1 MLEQGLISFYI
12 SKVQTIGVRALA
24 GEPFQKPVEGVMA
37 EAFAHLSGAHTRDPL
52 KNLKAMAGQLTL
64 LAEHTHPSQ
73 EPYRAC
79 AEFAAGLVRK
89 HLAAQQAA
97 ATAPAV

>member
-24 GEPFQKPVEGVMA
+24 GEDFQKPLQGVMN
-37 EAFAHLSGAHTRDPL
+37 EAFTHLGSVKTSDPQ

-73 EPYRAC
+73 PQYRAT
-79 AEFAAGLVRK
+79 ADYASVLVRK
-89 HLAAQQAA
+89 HLE
-97 ATAPAV
+97 TL

>member
-24 GEPFQKPVEGVMA
+24 GEDFQKPLHGLMA
-37 EAFAHLSGAHTRDPL
+37 EAFTHLGGVKTSDPH

-73 EPYRAC
+73 TQYRATAEC
-79 AEFAAGLVRK
+79 ASVLVRK
-89 HLAAQQAA
+89 HLEALQLQS
-97 ATAPAV
+97 

>member
-24 GEPFQKPVEGVMA
+24 GEDIQKPIQGVMA
-37 EAFAHLSGAHTRDPL
+37 EAFAHLGSIKTSDPH
-52 KNLKAMAGQLTL
+52 KNLKAMAGQLAI

-73 EPYRAC
+73 PLYRATV
-79 AEFAAGLVRK
+79 EFAQALLRQ
-89 HLAAQQAA
+89 HLQGH
-97 ATAPAV
+97 

>member
-24 GEPFQKPVEGVMA
+24 GEDPHKALQSLMS
-37 EAFAHLSGAHTRDPL
+37 EAFAHLSSVKTTDPSKHL
-52 KNLKAMAGQLTL
+52 QAMAGQLTL

-73 EPYRAC
+73 PQYRATVD
-79 AEFAAGLVRK
+79 EAAALVR
-89 HLAAQQAA
+89 HRLQELHGQS
-97 ATAPAV
+97 

>member
-24 GEPFQKPVEGVMA
+24 GEPYEKPLQGVMA
-37 EAFAHLSGAHTRDPL
+37 EALTHLGSVKTSDPH

-64 LAEHTHPSQ
+64 LAEHAHPAQ
-73 EPYRAC
+73 PLYRETADY
-79 AEFAAGLVRK
+79 AAKLVRK
-89 HLAAQQAA
+89 HLAVLEPQLV
-97 ATAPAV
+97 P

>member
-1 MLEQGLISFYI
+1 MLEQGIISFYI

-24 GEPFQKPVEGVMA
+24 GEDPHKPLQNLMG
-37 EAFAHLSGAHTRDPL
+37 EAFAHLGSIKTSDPQ

-73 EPYRAC
+73 PLYRA
-79 AEFAAGLVRK
+79 AVEDAAALVRR
-89 HLAAQQAA
+89 HLETLQPQA
-97 ATAPAV
+97 

>member
-24 GEPFQKPVEGVMA
+24 GEDHHKALQSLMS
-37 EAFAHLSGAHTRDPL
+37 EAFAHLGSVKTTDPS
-52 KNLKAMAGQLTL
+52 KHLKAMAGQLAL

-73 EPYRAC
+73 PQYRATVD
-79 AEFAAGLVRK
+79 EAATLVRR
-89 HLAAQQAA
+89 HLEALHPQQS
-97 ATAPAV
+97 